1 MSKIKGIVEWFEA
14 CPLIEN
20 AGSIDVNQLPAELQ
34 ALGIYKQ
41 PTRTV
46 TELIDGGSIVTETY
60 YLLFQQPAQ
69 LIDERIDTDEY
80 LEQVENWVEA
90 QEMAEAYPQIGYEVY
105 EISVAD
111 TFYMMSRDETEA
123 VYQLAISIKYERT
136 RTND

>member
-1 MSKIKGIVEWFEA
+1 MSKIKGIVEWFEG

-20 AGSIDVNQLPAELQ
+20 AGSIDVNQLPAELR

-41 PTRTV
+41 PARTV
-46 TELIDGGSIVTETY
+46 EKLIDGSSIVTETY

-69 LIDERIDTDEY
+69 LIDERLDTDEY
-80 LEQVENWVEA
+80 LEQVENWVED
-90 QEMAEAYPQIGYEVY
+90 QEIAESYPKIVY
-105 EISVAD
+105 EISVAG
-111 TFYMMSRDETEA
+111 TFYMMSRNETEA

>member
-41 PTRTV
+41 PARTV
-46 TELIDGGSIVTETY
+46 EKLIDGSSIVTETY

-90 QEMAEAYPQIGYEVY
+90 QEMAEAYPQIGYE
-105 EISVAD
+105 A
-111 TFYMMSRDETEA
+111 EA